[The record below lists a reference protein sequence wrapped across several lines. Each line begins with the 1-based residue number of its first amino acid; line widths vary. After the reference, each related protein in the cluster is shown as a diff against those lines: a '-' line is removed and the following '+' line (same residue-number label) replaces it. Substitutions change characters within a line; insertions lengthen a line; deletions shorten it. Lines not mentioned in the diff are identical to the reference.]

1 MAQEPIDVSFV
12 PDDQFNLVMTEVM
25 ALPPR
30 KRAKWHKSV
39 MDSQGTLRRVSFVN
53 GTIGYTQFSKWIM
66 IAPLSESQNDN
77 ILPADD
83 ARHEEACRRAFDAFE
98 TGGSAAVSQEHVRLV
113 DEAATGNH
121 RSKPHKIKVPTKA
134 GEPVRA

>member
-1 MAQEPIDVSFV
+1 MIDVSFI
-12 PDDQFNLVMTEVM
+12 PDDLFDLVMNQVM
-25 ALPPR
+25 ALPPG
-30 KRAKWHKSV
+30 KRAKWHGSV
-39 MDSQGTLRRVSFVN
+39 MGSQGTLHRVRFVN
-53 GTIGYTQFSKWIM
+53 GTIGYTWLSKWIT
-66 IAPLSESQNDN
+66 IAPLSESQKAN

-83 ARHEEACRRAFDAFE
+83 PKREEACRRVFDAFE